1 MGAIG
6 RCTNGAALWI
16 CSRQGP
22 GVVVRSGGSSG
33 GRHWCLQP
41 RHHLDAS
48 AAAYGQLAAG
58 HRDGSPAVPSAQS
71 FADSSRQWAD
81 ALVARPQ
88 LGGAPPPLAFNVDEA
103 AWRTAPSLQG
113 FAGVV
118 ESCGVALVGA
128 NAVGSVAISSGWPG
142 ILGRDAGDL
151 GWWGVVGQAPG
162 GGKQGLPEFPW
173 LPATG
178 QLKRRRW

>member
-6 RCTNGAALWI
+6 RCTNGAAF
-16 CSRQGP
+16 GFVP
-22 GVVVRSGGSSG
+22 ARSGSRGEEWRQQRWSSLVFAASPPSRCFRC
-33 GRHWCLQP
+33 RHG
-41 RHHLDAS
+41 H
-48 AAAYGQLAAG
+48 LAAG

-113 FAGVV
+113 FAGLV
-118 ESCGVALVGA
+118 ESCSVALVGA
-128 NAVGSVAISSGWPG
+128 NTVGSVAISSGWPG

-151 GWWGVVGQAPG
+151 GWRGVVGQAPG
-162 GGKQGLPEFPW
+162 GASKGCRNSLGSL
-173 LPATG
+173 LRG
-178 QLKRRRW
+178 N